1 MGSMQ
6 TGTATSNVSPTENPI
21 EARRRDADDL
31 KRISIQTQPLAYDGR
46 IAAKVALPEG
56 VANVRPTDGAPRLVI
71 RRTQEAAQVRRH
83 SKYSKKLAADTQSFG
98 VSNFASRR
106 KIELL
111 RAPDGNL

>member
-1 MGSMQ
+1 M
-6 TGTATSNVSPTENPI
+6 

-31 KRISIQTQPLAYDGR
+31 KRISIQTEPLAYDGW

-56 VANVRPTDGAPRLVI
+56 IANVRPTDGAPRLVI
-71 RRTQEAAQVRRH
+71 RGPQEAAQERLH
-83 SKYSKKLAADTQSFG
+83 SKYLKKLAADTQGFG
-98 VSNFASRR
+98 VSNLASRR